1 MYALSSL
8 SLLGYFSLH
17 AQATS
22 SPTIHTNL
30 GVGSVI
36 DICKNDQLNL
46 IGSGDAGL
54 TSSTF
59 EFFRTRNGSTTIVR
73 ANDASNNFTTSDLQ
87 NGDHFYAR
95 VNRILPLPA
104 VSANSSSITINIT
117 PTPEIQ
123 SLTSDQT
130 GNTINN
136 GGLTF
141 VYKIQLTNEIFF
153 LPAVKLGYSSSSISI
168 DNVIF
173 EDQINTLSGFINT
186 ESIDPLAQQI
196 GTVNY
201 IDLGTSFIIHN
212 EVFIAGLSIGHLNQ
226 PNTNF
231 NKESEEKLPISL
243 SLQAGYEFDIN
254 PYQRRFL
261 PEFSYLYFYGS
272 FTKLDQAL
280 QISLSQELQLGNFQ
294 LELVNKLQN

>member
-1 MYALSSL
+1 MEFPKLRSFLLYALSSL

-22 SPTIHTNL
+22 SPTIYTNL

-87 NGDHFYAR
+87 NGDHFYVR

-130 GNTINN
+130 GNTFCANEH
-136 GGLTF
+136 LTF
-141 VYKIQLTNEIFF
+141 TAQASKLKSFNLTSF
-153 LPAVKLGYSSSSISI
+153 GIS
-168 DNVIF
+168 V
-173 EDQINTLSGFINT
+173 
-186 ESIDPLAQQI
+186 
-196 GTVNY
+196 
-201 IDLGTSFIIHN
+201 GTSLENFDFGLQYNVPIIEIN
-212 EVFIAGLSIGHLNQ
+212 QVYAPSI
-226 PNTNF
+226 
-231 NKESEEKLPISL
+231 
-243 SLQAGYEFDIN
+243 
-254 PYQRRFL
+254 
-261 PEFSYLYFYGS
+261 
-272 FTKLDQAL
+272 
-280 QISLSQELQLGNFQ
+280 
-294 LELVNKLQN
+294 LELLVTFDFSIYRRNNRGIYKRLATDNY